1 MPEKYP
7 KRKLNYMNQNTLSL
21 VPTSSKLRLK
31 KKRKEKIED
40 HISKGLL
47 LEQKIDPQEDRNE
60 KWQQNGRNS
69 GWG

>member
-7 KRKLNYMNQNTLSL
+7 KRKLNYMNQNTLTL

-60 KWQQNGRNS
+60 K
-69 GWG
+69 